1 MRLVHERCVCCC
13 ACRIKAGRTGG
24 ECGLPGAAAAGSG
37 VALEAG
43 LEHAALVAAL
53 AAHSS
58 RRVLKL
64 TDLRQLPGALP
75 AGKDRDRRVL
85 PALRHTRHT
94 HDRIAVSM
102 VRAP

>member
-1 MRLVHERCVCCC
+1 MHLLDTVGRAASC
-13 ACRIKAGRTGG
+13 ACMGIKPGQSGG
-24 ECGLPGAAAAGSG
+24 ECRLPAAAAAGSAM
-37 VALEAG
+37 ALDAD

-75 AGKDRDRRVL
+75 SGKDRDRRVVL
-85 PALRHTRHT
+85 
-94 HDRIAVSM
+94 
-102 VRAP
+102 APCPI